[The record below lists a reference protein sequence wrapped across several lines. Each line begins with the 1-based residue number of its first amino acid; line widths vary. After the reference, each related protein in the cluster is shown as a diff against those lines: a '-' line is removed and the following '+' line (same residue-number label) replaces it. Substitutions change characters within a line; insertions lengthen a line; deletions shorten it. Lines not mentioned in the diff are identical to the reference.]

1 MLYVKSF
8 PSGIKSN
15 SEKQNL
21 NFQPQRGVIT
31 IYTMKKP
38 NVLKDILPQKN
49 FKTATMKGKKH

>member
-21 NFQPQRGVIT
+21 NFQPERGVVI
-31 IYTMKKP
+31 IYTMKKS
-38 NVLKDILPQKN
+38 NVLKENILPQKIL
-49 FKTATMKGKKH
+49 KLQ